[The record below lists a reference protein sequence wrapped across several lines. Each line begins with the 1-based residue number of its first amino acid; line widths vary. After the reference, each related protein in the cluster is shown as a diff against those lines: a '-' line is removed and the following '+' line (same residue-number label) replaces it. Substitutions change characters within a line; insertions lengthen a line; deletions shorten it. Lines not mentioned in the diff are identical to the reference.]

1 MARTLGRS
9 DVNWKLTCQMA
20 SAGATMIAA
29 LTCATPL
36 AAQEYPVKPVR
47 ILVGFAPGGGIDISA
62 RALAPGLSAALG
74 QQVIVDNRPG
84 AGSNIAAEIAAR
96 AAPDG
101 YTLLLASIAI
111 AINPSLYG
119 KVAYD
124 PVRDFAPVGQTGAM
138 SNILVVHPVLPVKT
152 VKEFVALAKRQPGK
166 LSYATPGA
174 GSSAHFAGE
183 LFRTT
188 AGIDISAIP
197 YKGGG
202 QAVIDV
208 VAGHVPIFFGAV
220 PVVMS
225 HVRDGRFK
233 ALAVTTAKRAAA
245 MPEVPTIAEGGYPGY
260 EVNNWYGL
268 VAPAGTPR
276 AVIDRLAREA
286 TAVIGSREVAK
297 RLSDLGHEAIT
308 STPDQFGA
316 YIKSEIPRWAK
327 IVKETGVK
335 AQ

>member
-1 MARTLGRS
+1 MATS
-9 DVNWKLTCQMA
+9 SVA
-20 SAGATMIAA
+20 AGAILLTAA
-29 LTCATPL
+29 AILSDAGPL
-36 AAQEYPVKPVR
+36 FAQDYPVKPVR

-62 RALAPGLSAALG
+62 RALTPGLSATLG

-124 PVRDFAPVGQTGAM
+124 PVKDFAPIGQSGTM

-183 LFRTT
+183 LFRRT

-225 HVRDGRFK
+225 HVREGRFK

-245 MPEVPTIAEGGYPGY
+245 MPEVPTIAEAGYPGY

-276 AVIDRLAREA
+276 TVIDRVARET
-286 TAVIGSREVAK
+286 TAVVGSREVAK
-297 RLSDLGHEAIT
+297 RLGDLGHEAVT

-316 YIKSEIPRWAK
+316 YIRSEITRWAR
-327 IVKETGVK
+327 IVKETGIT

>member
-1 MARTLGRS
+1 MSASIVAARAFLIVTALLGG
-9 DVNWKLTCQMA
+9 T
-20 SAGATMIAA
+20 G
-29 LTCATPL
+29 PL
-36 AAQEYPVKPVR
+36 AAQDYPVKPVR

-84 AGSNIAAEIAAR
+84 AGSNIAAELAAK

-101 YTLLLASIAI
+101 YTLLLATIAI

-124 PVRDFAPVGQTGAM
+124 AARDFAPIGQTGTM

-166 LSYATPGA
+166 LSYASPGA
-174 GSSAHFAGE
+174 GSSAHLAGE
-183 LFRTT
+183 LFNKV
-188 AGIDISAIP
+188 AGIDIAAIP

-208 VAGHVPIFFGAV
+208 LGGHVPVFFGAV

-225 HVRDGRFK
+225 HVKDGRFK
-233 ALAVTTAKRAAA
+233 ALAVTTVKRAAA
-245 MPEVPTIAEGGYPGY
+245 MPDVPTIAESGYPGY

-268 VAPAGTPR
+268 LAPSSTPR
-276 AVIDRLAREA
+276 AIIDRLARET
-286 TAVIGSREVAK
+286 TAIIVSREFVK
-297 RLSDLGHEAIT
+297 RLGDLGHEAVS

-316 YIKSEIPRWAK
+316 YIKSEISRWAK
-327 IVKETGVK
+327 VVRETGVK
-335 AQ
+335 VQ

>member
-1 MARTLGRS
+1 MANYIVPML
-9 DVNWKLTCQMA
+9 
-20 SAGATMIAA
+20 AA
-29 LTCATPL
+29 FACAMPL

-84 AGSNIAAEIAAR
+84 AGSNIAAEIAAK

-101 YTLLLASIAI
+101 YTLLLGSIAI

-124 PVRDFAPVGQTGAM
+124 PARDFAAIGQTGTM

-166 LSYATPGA
+166 LNYATPGA
-174 GSSAHFAGE
+174 GSSAHLAGE
-183 LFRTT
+183 LFRKV
-188 AGIDISAIP
+188 AGIDIAAIP

-202 QAVIDV
+202 QALIDV
-208 VAGHVPIFFGAV
+208 LGGQVPVFFGAV

-225 HVRDGRFK
+225 YVKDGRFK

-245 MPEVPTIAEGGYPGY
+245 MPDVPTVAEAGYPGY

-268 VAPAGTPR
+268 LAPVGTPR

-286 TAVIGSREVAK
+286 TASIQSREAVK
-297 RLSDLGHEAIT
+297 RLSDLGHEAVT

-316 YIKSEIPRWAK
+316 YIKSEITRWAK
-327 IVKETGVK
+327 IVREAGIKV
-335 AQ
+335 Q